1 MAKFIDI
8 DRLKAEIE
16 KRIKSAESC
25 PFIEAEFGAEMRR
38 EGKIQTYNEILSFID
53 SLPEEP
59 KDLGT
64 LISEAQIV
72 AKRLIDHQNFYQ
84 SLPKEL
90 QNKHTDIEWRKI
102 LEFIATY
109 VSPDSQPEEKTS
121 QNVEEAVKEYF
132 QGYWPGIETTEQC
145 NTDMHFTPPA
155 IMRLAQHFYEL
166 GKQSNHTA
174 DGKVEEAAEEYRRE
188 SFKKSVMPQ
197 IDGPA
202 NEYGGS
208 IKDAFIAGAE
218 WQKKQMMKDAVDGII
233 TTQNLN
239 RYILVPNLDESLT
252 YGNKV
257 KIIIL
262 KDDGKVS

>member
-1 MAKFIDI
+1 MNYKQLI
-8 DRLKAEIE
+8 RAEIE
-16 KRIKSAESC
+16 RLYNG
-25 PFIEAEFGAEMRR
+25 EAPSHDQQCDFADGYFTGIAAIS
-38 EGKIQTYNEILSFID
+38 KFID
-53 SLPEEP
+53 SL
-59 KDLGT
+59 
-64 LISEAQIV
+64 
-72 AKRLIDHQNFYQ
+72 
-84 SLPKEL
+84 
-90 QNKHTDIEWRKI
+90 
-102 LEFIATY
+102 
-109 VSPDSQPEEKTS
+109 PEEKTS
-121 QNVEEAVKEYF
+121 QNVEGAVKEYF
-132 QGYWPGIETTEQC
+132 GEHWPGIETAEQC

-218 WQKKQMMKDAVDGII
+218 WQKKQMMNEAVDGII

-257 KIIIL
+257 KVIIV
-262 KDDGKVS
+262 KEDE